1 MIDFKNTVFR
11 SILVKGIDG
20 NHGFYHKI
28 GIPNLIWDAFL
39 FVYSTTFALNWL
51 TFSTYSNY
59 CHQVKVMNGLLVSI
73 FMTVISR
80 CVWLLLL
87 VLASNVVLAQAV
99 IKEKKSLSYTL
110 TSTDSVVRAQK
121 SSTYNKE
128 GALMSS
134 KHYYY
139 NLSAP
144 GVLVKEESVNFDTD
158 QQILTEMITRYPK
171 GKEPQTER
179 LETKY
184 LVYAA
189 KEKDSKRIWR
199 RHFDRFGELTK
210 EDTLTYNDEQ
220 LLINNCQYNYMGSTS
235 LLCDEFQYKNGL
247 KKRWL
252 MYSKWNTINAKSQVV
267 EKQTKR
273 RDYRY
278 FYNGSGQLKRV
289 RAKDYASKICRKV
302 SYDKQGRLA
311 KNYILVRR
319 KASKP
324 IDKTKGDKSD
334 KKRSY
339 IQKTEEILLYD
350 AGKLLS
356 AQRLVDGKEVNS
368 TTYSYQ
374 DSLLQKEIIRVNSTK
389 TEETLYSYKAGKL
402 IEKISHKLD
411 KKGNIRYSIKN
422 FYNEQGNPVR
432 KEQIAGNNV
441 LSVVE
446 WTYNNHGDIL
456 SRISYRPKQKHTK
469 KGMEEIEPSKEKI
482 VYIYSYH

>member
-1 MIDFKNTVFR
+1 M
-11 SILVKGIDG
+11 DG
-20 NHGFYHKI
+20 NLGFYHKI
-28 GIPNLIWDAFL
+28 GIPNLIWNAFL
-39 FVYSTTFALNWL
+39 FVHSTTFVLNWL
-51 TFSTYSNY
+51 TFSIYSNY
-59 CHQVKVMNGLLVSI
+59 YHLIGVTDNLLVSI
-73 FMTVISR
+73 FMTVIAR
-80 CVWLLLL
+80 CVGLLLL
-87 VLASNVVLAQAV
+87 VLASNIVLAQAV

-110 TSTDSVVRAQK
+110 TSTDSIVRAQK

-128 GALMSS
+128 GALLNC

-144 GVLVKEESVNFDTD
+144 GVLVKEESANFDTD
-158 QQILTEMITRYPK
+158 QQILTETITRYPK
-171 GKEPQTER
+171 DKEPQTER

-220 LLINNCQYNYMGSTS
+220 LLLNNCQYNYMGSTS
-235 LLCDEFQYKNGL
+235 LLCDEYQYKDGL

-252 MYSKWNTINAKSQVV
+252 MYSKWNTIDAKSQVV

-278 FYNGSGQLKRV
+278 FYNRAGQLKRV

-302 SYDKQGRLA
+302 YYDQEGRLS

-319 KASKP
+319 KVSKP
-324 IDKTKGDKSD
+324 VDKAKGDKSD
-334 KKRSY
+334 KKRKY

-356 AQRLVDGKEVNS
+356 AQRLVDGKETNS
-368 TTYSYQ
+368 TIYEYE
-374 DSLLQKEIIRVNSTK
+374 DSLLQKETIRVNSTK
-389 TEETLYSYKAGKL
+389 TEEILYSYQAGVL
-402 IEKISHKLD
+402 TEKISHKLD
-411 KKGNIRYSIKN
+411 QKGNIRYSIKN
-422 FYNEQGNPVR
+422 FYNEQGQAVR
-432 KEQIAGNNV
+432 KEQIAGKNV

-446 WTYNNHGDIL
+446 WTYNKHGDIL
-456 SRISYRPKQKHTK
+456 SRISYRPKQKRPK
-469 KGMEEIEPSKEKI
+469 KGMEEMEPSKEKI